1 MEMISK
7 IRSYLLETEFS
18 MHCYEDQIDI
28 VNYREISR
36 ISDTGIDILSN
47 QNRIVITGKNLTIT
61 RLLEDEVLIKGKFEK
76 IEFR

>member
-1 MEMISK
+1 MEMMSK
-7 IRSYLLETEFS
+7 IRSYLLEMEFS

-28 VNYREISR
+28 VNYKEISR
-36 ISDTGIDILSN
+36 ISDTGIDILSA

>member
-1 MEMISK
+1 
-7 IRSYLLETEFS
+7 

-28 VNYREISR
+28 VNYKEISR

>member
-1 MEMISK
+1 MEMMSK

-28 VNYREISR
+28 VNYKEISR
-36 ISDTGIDILSN
+36 ISDTGIDILSA
-47 QNRIVITGKNLTIT
+47 QNRIVITGKSLTIT

>member
-18 MHCYEDQIDI
+18 MRCYEDQIDI
-28 VNYREISR
+28 VNYKEIGR
-36 ISDTGIDILSN
+36 ISDTGIDILSD
-47 QNRIVITGKNLTIT
+47 QNRILITGKNLTIT

>member
-7 IRSYLLETEFS
+7 NTFIFIRNRIS

-28 VNYREISR
+28 VNYKEISR

-61 RLLEDEVLIKGKFEK
+61 RL
-76 IEFR
+76 